1 MNTTRLFM
9 KYSLIIAGC
18 LLLIVA
24 LMQVKEKK
32 APNVKDDNA
41 KYQDFI
47 KSYTVKRA
55 TFLND
60 FYGNSTQGPRDEEYF
75 KKLQAYNEA
84 FSEELDSLNKAF
96 VENNPDSYIAL
107 RLFRGKMN
115 LESDLSGAESQY
127 NKFSS
132 EVKASDLGKDIGEE
146 INWHKKTGIGQM
158 ALDFTQQDVNDK
170 PVKLS
175 DFRGKYVLLDFWAS
189 WCVPC
194 RKENPNIVREYETYK
209 DKNFTVLGVSLD
221 DLEGKQAWLDAIA
234 KDGLNWTQLSDL
246 QGFKNA
252 VAQMY
257 NVTSVPS
264 NWLIDPTG
272 KIIARNL
279 RGKALGEKL
288 AEVLGDGE

>member
-1 MNTTRLFM
+1 M
-9 KYSLIIAGC
+9 KYILIIAAF

-24 LMQVKEKK
+24 LVQVKEKK
-32 APNVKDDNA
+32 ASNVKDDNA

-60 FYGNSTQGPRDEEYF
+60 FYGNSTQEPRDEEYF

-252 VAQMY
+252 VAKMY